1 MKNNKIMVSLSLVV
15 LLVLLSTS
23 FALAFDST
31 DAEEE
36 GYWYSRYNLGNLV
49 MRSGMGDVVMP
60 DQEQIMK
67 AIAMVDSDF
76 DPAEMQKGNSA
87 YGDGDHALPPKNPAM
102 LSTVYKSGDPH
113 FITKFDVD
121 DFATQ
126 RWDPEKMDKTL
137 TGSANG
143 YTILKEVEWARQFH
157 VDDHFGTPDSDFGA
171 YWRFV
176 GMMMTM
182 SAKMQTKSFLE
193 NKESYDLSNGGDAVM
208 LMALSDLS
216 DLLSVEKLAHS
227 EVMNRYK
234 DPAMA
239 EMVSQGAD
247 SLFEQ
252 VSQSNPTSIKEK
264 SLAIQSLV
272 WYAAKTA
279 NEENKI
285 KALNK
290 ISLLASSLE
299 STNPTTASQR
309 AYYLRGLID
318 AKRTLGVN
326 DGSIRIVGA
335 EFLDD
340 FDVTTGTF
348 RSQNSFTIDEV
359 GEIIGTLNALRIFET
374 ADVDADLAE
383 EVFKTFHEEVINKGG
398 LQISAPPIK
407 VAKSPFEYEGEPE
420 TYFRYDESQPFPPM
434 AGGEFGIAPVFATS
448 IAYKDGKW
456 TVTDSTFDTAGAMH
470 TSNEMIWLHY
480 DEINGFP
487 EVDVSGSLASEEK
500 TPEVDVSGSLASEEK
515 APTTTESV
523 TTGYPLTLLIVLL
536 IIGLIVG
543 IVIGKSIK
551 K

>member
-1 MKNNKIMVSLSLVV
+1 MKNNKITIALT
-15 LLVLLSTS
+15 LLVLLALLSTS
-23 FALAFDST
+23 VVFAFDST

-49 MRSGMGDVVMP
+49 MRSGMGHVVMP
-60 DQEQIMK
+60 DQEQVMK
-67 AIAMVDSDF
+67 AIAMVDADF
-76 DPAEMQKGNSA
+76 DPAQMQKGNSA
-87 YGDGDHALPPKNPAM
+87 YGDGDHAVPPKNPAL
-102 LSTVYKSGDPH
+102 LSTIYKSGDPH
-113 FITKFDVD
+113 FITTFDVN

-126 RWDPEKMDKTL
+126 RWDPEKMDDTL

-157 VDDHFGTPDSDFGA
+157 VDDHFGTADSDFGA

-176 GMMMTM
+176 GMMMNM
-182 SAKMQTKSFLE
+182 NAKMQTKSFLE
-193 NKESYDLSNGGDAVM
+193 NKQSYDLSHGGDAVM

-216 DLLSVEKLAHS
+216 NILSANKLAHS
-227 EVMNRYK
+227 EVANRYK

-239 EMVSQGAD
+239 KIVSQGAD
-247 SLFEQ
+247 NLFEQ
-252 VSQSNPTSIKEK
+252 VSKSNPTSIKEN

-290 ISLLASSLE
+290 ISSLALSLE
-299 STNPTTASQR
+299 SNNPTTASQR

-318 AKRTLGVN
+318 AKRTLGIN
-326 DGSIRIVGA
+326 DGSIRTVGA

-340 FDVTTGTF
+340 FDMSTGTF
-348 RSQNSFTIDEV
+348 GSQNSFTIDEV

-407 VAKSPFEYEGEPE
+407 VAKSSFEYEGEPE
-420 TYFRYDESQPFPPM
+420 TYFRYDQSQPFPPM
-434 AGGEFGIAPVFATS
+434 AGGEFGVAPVFAASTT
-448 IAYKDGKW
+448 YDHGKW
-456 TVTDSTFDTAGAMH
+456 IVSDPTFDTAGAMH

-487 EVDVSGSLASEEK
+487 EVDMSGSLSLEEK
-500 TPEVDVSGSLASEEK
+500 TPTKSVPKVDVPSSSASEEK
-515 APTTTESV
+515 APTTT
-523 TTGYPLTLLIVLL
+523 GYSLTLLIVLL